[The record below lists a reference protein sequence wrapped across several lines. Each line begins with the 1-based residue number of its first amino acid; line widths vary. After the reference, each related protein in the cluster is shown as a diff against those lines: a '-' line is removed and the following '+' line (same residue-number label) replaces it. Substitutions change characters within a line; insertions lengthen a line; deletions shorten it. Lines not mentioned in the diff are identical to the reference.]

1 MKKVLLLYGGMS
13 TEHDVSL
20 SSAKSILDNYDT
32 NLFEITPVYIDKNNN
47 WCLNNSKIDNII
59 SFLKEFDIVFPI
71 IHGYGGEDGKLAG
84 LLDMFDIKYVG
95 SGVLSSAIGM
105 DKEIAKIIFNYLNN
119 MSTLEIAKTMTDN
132 GVYSGDV
139 NGLCDIR
146 ANVITYGSGDLTVY
160 GKVGYEYGA

>member
-1 MKKVLLLYGGMS
+1 MYITSDCKFFDKANAAGVSKHEIVNGNKGSMIIVEVSGG
-13 TEHDVSL
+13 TDCEV
-20 SSAKSILDNYDT
+20 AIQGRILPGVG
-32 NLFEITPVYIDKNNN
+32 E
-47 WCLNNSKIDNII
+47 WHNIALI
-59 SFLKEFDIVFPI
+59 
-71 IHGYGGEDGKLAG
+71 
-84 LLDMFDIKYVG
+84 
-95 SGVLSSAIGM
+95 
-105 DKEIAKIIFNYLNN
+105 N